1 MFRDVLIFGDDTPAF
16 TRALGV
22 LEATLDPGTAH
33 VTAAVFRN
41 IPSPA
46 MLYPMEGGAALL
58 ASLAEVA
65 DKDFQRLAASVSER
79 LGRLTIPSDVRR
91 VESLMDDMAGVFANH
106 ARYADVAVVGLP
118 AAETVRAPAMM
129 VLEQALFDSG
139 RPVLAIP
146 EGAPAR
152 AIGKT
157 VLVAWN
163 GSREAT
169 RALHDA
175 MPILTRAAAVRV
187 VAVDAWDVVL
197 RDGEDPAADISR
209 HLARH
214 GVPAEAKVVPSV
226 GKNVAEV
233 MLAEAGYMGADM
245 LVLGGYGHSR
255 TREWLVGGATRDL
268 LSSATLPMLL
278 SH

>member
-1 MFRDVLIFGDDTPAF
+1 MFRDVLIYGDDTPAF
-16 TRALGV
+16 AQALGV
-22 LEATLDPGTAH
+22 LEATLDPLTAH

-46 MLYPMEGGAALL
+46 MLYPLEGGAALL
-58 ASLAEVA
+58 ASLAEAA
-65 DKDFQRLAASVSER
+65 DKDFHRLAATVAEQMR
-79 LGRLTIPSDVRR
+79 NLTIPSDVRR
-91 VESLMDDMAGVFANH
+91 VESLMDDMAGIFANH

-118 AAETVRAPAMM
+118 SGESPRHPAMM

-139 RPVLAIP
+139 RPVLVIP
-146 EGAPAR
+146 ETAPAR

-187 VAVDAWDVVL
+187 VAVDAWDVAL

-214 GVPAEAKVVPSV
+214 GVPVEAKVVPSV

-233 MLAEAGYMGADM
+233 MLAEASYVDADM